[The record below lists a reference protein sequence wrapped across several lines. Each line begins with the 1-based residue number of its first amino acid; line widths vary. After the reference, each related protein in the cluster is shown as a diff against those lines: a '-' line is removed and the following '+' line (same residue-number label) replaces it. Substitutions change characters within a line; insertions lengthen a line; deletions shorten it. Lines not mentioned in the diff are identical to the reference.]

1 MALPKVW
8 LSPAKINLF
17 LRITGRRA
25 DGMHELQTAFQ
36 FVELCDQLSFSL
48 NDSGAIERAAS
59 IEGISAEDD
68 LILRAAR
75 LLQQSTNVPAGV
87 TISLSKVI
95 PVGGGLG
102 GASSNAATT
111 LHALNRLWQ
120 VNMTDAEL
128 IRLGVTLGADV
139 PIFIAGQAAWAEGVG
154 EKLTAMEFSTPWY
167 LIADTGTRVSTRE
180 MFADSQLTRN
190 SPQLTICPPKPGA
203 YGNVFEPVVR
213 ARYPAVD
220 AVFNWMQDFSTPFLT
235 GTGGCVVAP
244 CRDKEFALE
253 MQAQAP
259 KGVNTHVSQGQNIS
273 PLKAQLLA
281 L

>member
-1 MALPKVW
+1 MTLSNVW

-36 FVELCDQLSFSL
+36 FVDLCDQLSFSV
-48 NDSGAIERAAS
+48 NDSGAIERVAS
-59 IEGISAEDD
+59 IAGISVEED
-68 LILRAAR
+68 LTLRAAR
-75 LLQQSTNVPAGV
+75 LLQKSADVTAGV
-87 TISLSKVI
+87 TIKLSKAI

-120 VNMTDAEL
+120 VGMTDAEL
-128 IRLGVTLGADV
+128 IRLGLALGADV
-139 PIFIAGQAAWAEGVG
+139 PIFITGQAAWAEGVG
-154 EKLTAMEFSTPWY
+154 EKLTAMEFPQLWY
-167 LIADTGTRVSTRE
+167 LIANTGTHVCTRE

-190 SPQLTICPPKPGA
+190 SPQLTICPPEPGA

-213 ARYPAVD
+213 ARYPAID
-220 AVFNWMQDFSTPFLT
+220 AVFNWMQEFSTPFLT

-259 KGVNTHVSQGQNIS
+259 KGVHAYVTQGKNIS
-273 PLKAQLLA
+273 SLKAQLLA
-281 L
+281 I

>member
-1 MALPKVW
+1 MTAPDVW

-36 FVELCDQLSFSL
+36 FIDLCDRLSFQV
-48 NDSGAIERAAS
+48 NDSGLIQRAIPVRNVSEQ
-59 IEGISAEDD
+59 DD
-68 LILRAAR
+68 LTLRAAR
-75 LLQQSTNVPAGV
+75 LLQQAAGITAGV
-87 TISLSKVI
+87 TVTLHKNI

-120 VNMTDAEL
+120 LRLEEKELLRLAAE
-128 IRLGVTLGADV
+128 LGADV
-139 PIFIAGQAAWAEGVG
+139 PIFILGSAAWAEGVG
-154 EKLTAMEFSTPWY
+154 EKLTPLEFATPWY
-167 LIADTGTRVSTRE
+167 LIVDTGTHVSTHE

-190 SPQLTICPPKPGA
+190 SPQLTISPPEPGA

-213 ARYPAVD
+213 ARYPAIN
-220 AVFNWMQDFSTPFLT
+220 AVFNWLQDFSTPFLT

-244 CRDKEFALE
+244 CQSEDLAIEI
-253 MQAQAP
+253 QAQAP
-259 KGVNTHVSQGQNIS
+259 PGVNTHIAQGKNIS
-273 PLKAQLLA
+273 ALREQLSA
-281 L
+281 